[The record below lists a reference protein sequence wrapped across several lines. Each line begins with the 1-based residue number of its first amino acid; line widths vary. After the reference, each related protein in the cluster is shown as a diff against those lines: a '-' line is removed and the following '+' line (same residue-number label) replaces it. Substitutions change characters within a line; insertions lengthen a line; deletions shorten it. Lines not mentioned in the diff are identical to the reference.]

1 MVCLPI
7 EREGSMEN
15 RSSHCHDSETATML
29 RCKSSGTAVAGWGQ
43 SSYTRKCFREPDRAP
58 AHSCTPLRN
67 PVKPV
72 ESTNAPLLLSAVYCC
87 CYGQEAKLK
96 VKRATTEQVKWPTT
110 LQPKL
115 EREICLPLSTMGI
128 LACTIPVV
136 FIKVGW
142 QRLCGVHDMTA

>member
-15 RSSHCHDSETATML
+15 RPSHCHDCKTATML
-29 RCKSSGTAVAGWGQ
+29 RCKSSGTVAGWGQ
-43 SSYTRKCFREPDRAP
+43 SSCTRKCCRKPDRAP
-58 AHSCTPLRN
+58 AHSCTPLWN

-72 ESTNAPLLLSAVYCC
+72 ESTNALLLLLLSAVYCC
-87 CYGQEAKLK
+87 CCCIQE

-115 EREICLPLSTMGI
+115 ERETCLLLSTMGT
-128 LACTIPVV
+128 LACTIPGTYQ
-136 FIKVGW
+136 GW
-142 QRLCGVHDMTA
+142 VAAPVWCT